1 MNTVLGSIFRAELK
15 LLSRNVA
22 VAVAATLMPLAMAGY
37 LVFTGKN
44 SPHAIGWA
52 VPTTLILLLLFG
64 VTGYI
69 TSAGSLSARR
79 DDLYLKRLRCG
90 EASDA
95 VVLFGVLSPV
105 IAVTLAQCALVL
117 VVTGFA
123 GSAVPTN
130 PVLLVLV
137 LIAGTV
143 LAVTAGMATSGVT
156 TSSEQ
161 AQTAAMPFFLV
172 LLGSGVWAS
181 FDIATGLSTPQ
192 RLLPGGA
199 VLDLVRLSYDTT
211 GTFVG
216 QLADGL
222 PALGVLAVWVL
233 IGVVVGKRYFRWEPR
248 AH

>member
-1 MNTVLGSIFRAELK
+1 MNAVLGSIFRAELK

-22 VAVAATLMPLAMAGY
+22 VAVAATVLPLAVAAY
-37 LVFTGKN
+37 LVYTGKS

-52 VPTTLILLLLFG
+52 VPITLILLLLFG
-64 VTGYI
+64 MTGYM

-90 EASDA
+90 EASDS
-95 VVLFGVLSPV
+95 VVLLGVLSPV
-105 IAVTLAQCALVL
+105 IVVTLAQCLLVL
-117 VVTGFA
+117 VVTAIA
-123 GSAVPTN
+123 GPAVPTN
-130 PVLLVLV
+130 PVLLVAV
-137 LIAGTV
+137 LLAGTV

-181 FDIATGLSTPQ
+181 FDIAEGLSTPQ

-199 VLDLVRLSYDTT
+199 VLDLVRLSYDTS

-222 PALGVLAVWVL
+222 PALGVLAAWVL
-233 IGVVVGKRYFRWEPR
+233 IGVLVGKRYFRWEPR
-248 AH
+248 SH